1 MDTFTEL
8 RQLADDFNGTGRCRH
23 GRACPL
29 GRETLLAACVPPLR
43 PTSPS
48 SSPTAPIR
56 RVSRSLALATLVL
69 VLGVACGG
77 SGGAKQNAAGDGG
90 GTALAP
96 DGVSLLLYKDP
107 AVSMVF
113 AAELPP
119 HQRVWEFGGETETD
133 KDLLVAI
140 SCTPDGKR
148 AAYLMQSIDSGGGG
162 TLKISGRS
170 EPIAISGQSS
180 GITWAPDGSKIALTT
195 FDTQSSAN
203 QLQLVDTQTGQ
214 VSTVASGNGPVGPP
228 RWSPDGSRIVFDAW
242 DGQQFAIFVY
252 RIGDPAASK
261 LKERPTSAL
270 APDWSP
276 DGMVLVFAAP
286 GSEKQ
291 ATFQL
296 YKMNADGS
304 DETQITSSAV
314 AKALPRWAPDGSLIA
329 FSGSVGNLEVFT
341 VKPDGSDERSLTDIP
356 RDARF
361 GGWCISGPWLT
372 ENWTSK

>member
-56 RVSRSLALATLVL
+56 RVSRSVALATLVL
-69 VLGVACGG
+69 FLGVACGG

-107 AVSMVF
+107 AVSMIF
-113 AAELPP
+113 ATQLPP
-119 HQRVWEFGGETETD
+119 HQRDWEFGGETETD
-133 KDLLVAI
+133 KDLLLAI

-148 AAYLMQSIDSGGGG
+148 AAYLMQSIDGGGG
-162 TLKISGRS
+162 GRIKISGRS
-170 EPIAISGQSS
+170 DPIAISGQSS

-195 FDTQSSAN
+195 FDTQSSAD
-203 QLQLVDTQTGQ
+203 QLQFVDTQTGQ

-261 LKERPTSAL
+261 LKERTTSAL

-304 DETQITSSAV
+304 DETQITSSGAC
-314 AKALPRWAPDGSLIA
+314 LR
-329 FSGSVGNLEVFT
+329 
-341 VKPDGSDERSLTDIP
+341 IP
-356 RDARF
+356 SI
-361 GGWCISGPWLT
+361 ISP
-372 ENWTSK
+372 

>member
-8 RQLADDFNGTGRCRH
+8 RQLANDLTELGDSAAAC
-23 GRACPL
+23 ACPP
-29 GRETLLAACVPPLR
+29 GHETLLAAGAPPLR
-43 PTSPS
+43 PATPS
-48 SSPTAPIR
+48 SSPPTPIR
-56 RVSRSLALATLVL
+56 RVSRSLALATFVL

-90 GTALAP
+90 TAAAP

-119 HQRVWEFGGETETD
+119 YQRVWEFGGETETD
-133 KDLLVAI
+133 KDVLVAI

-180 GITWAPDGSKIALTT
+180 GITWAPDGSRIALTT

-203 QLQLVDTQTGQ
+203 QLQLVDTRTGQ
-214 VSTVASGNGPVGPP
+214 VSTVASGNGAVGPP